1 MVSKRWFPHTGYLK
15 LKKLTY
21 NSTTSSLRD
30 PASMSE
36 SPWPWDSLSPWDP
49 LSLWDPPSMSES
61 PWSWDPPS
69 MSESSWTWDPL
80 SLRDGVSSLA

>member
-15 LKKLTY
+15 LKKKIKILT
-21 NSTTSSLRD
+21 STTSSLRD
-30 PASMSE
+30 PPSMSE
-36 SPWPWDSLSPWDP
+36 SPWPWDSLSP
-49 LSLWDPPSMSES
+49 WDPPSMSES